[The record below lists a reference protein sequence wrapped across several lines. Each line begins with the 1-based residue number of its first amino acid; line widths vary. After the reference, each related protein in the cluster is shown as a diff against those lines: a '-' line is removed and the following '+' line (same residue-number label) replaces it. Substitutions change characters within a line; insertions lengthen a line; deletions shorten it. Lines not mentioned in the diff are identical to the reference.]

1 MQVLIIEC
9 SESELAIKKNMEQKY
24 YILFKM

>member
-9 SESELAIKKNMEQKY
+9 SEFELATKKNMEQKY